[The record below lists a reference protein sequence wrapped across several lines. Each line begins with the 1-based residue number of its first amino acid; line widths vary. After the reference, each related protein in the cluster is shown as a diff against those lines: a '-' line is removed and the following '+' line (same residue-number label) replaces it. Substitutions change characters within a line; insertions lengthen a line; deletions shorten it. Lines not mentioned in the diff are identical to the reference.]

1 MPAYCKAT
9 TSLSA
14 GDVTLTSNVRQ
25 LQTLTVQPDM
35 DYEWNGLDDPPKCI
49 DFYVETRLPN
59 GSSSEATFEQVGTEG
74 ETVGSLALESSS
86 AKSYSFQNAVSILN
100 HSAIDN
106 QDFEKTGD
114 GWTKDTTVDV
124 QVRTVLTDESGTT
137 YSDTPQAAF
146 TVTLTNEKG
155 SVNSGGAAN
164 TGGSAK

>member
-49 DFYVETRLPN
+49 DFYVETWLPN
-59 GSSSEATFEQVGTEG
+59 GSSSEATFEQVGTED

-86 AKSYSFQNAVSILN
+86 AKSYSF
-100 HSAIDN
+100 
-106 QDFEKTGD
+106 
-114 GWTKDTTVDV
+114 
-124 QVRTVLTDESGTT
+124 
-137 YSDTPQAAF
+137 
-146 TVTLTNEKG
+146 
-155 SVNSGGAAN
+155 
-164 TGGSAK
+164 